1 MDSKDRVKIW
11 NTFLKFARDSA
22 ASLKQY
28 ECPSWQDPGYNWN
41 KPGSGGTLGEED
53 MLKLS
58 LLSWCILSAQA
69 RASHLIQECKEEKYI
84 DDKQAESFSHLNF
97 KQQWLILPVIKMKP
111 HCKSKIDFKKYP
123 HMVIKE
129 LHDIR
134 DNLFH
139 VNHNQLKKQL
149 DKIDS
154 DTVINHFINFV
165 DAMEDMNV
173 LLERGGRKEPSQAVL
188 EITRA
193 FRPK

>member
-1 MDSKDRVKIW
+1 
-11 NTFLKFARDSA
+11 
-22 ASLKQY
+22 
-28 ECPSWQDPGYNWN
+28 
-41 KPGSGGTLGEED
+41 
-53 MLKLS
+53 
-58 LLSWCILSAQA
+58 
-69 RASHLIQECKEEKYI
+69 
-84 DDKQAESFSHLNF
+84 
-97 KQQWLILPVIKMKP
+97 
-111 HCKSKIDFKKYP
+111 
-123 HMVIKE
+123 MVIKE